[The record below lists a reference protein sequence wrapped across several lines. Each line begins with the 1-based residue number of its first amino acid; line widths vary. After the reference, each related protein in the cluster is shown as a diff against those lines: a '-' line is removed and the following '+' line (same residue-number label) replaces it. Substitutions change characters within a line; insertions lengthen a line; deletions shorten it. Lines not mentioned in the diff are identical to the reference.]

1 MPFSRMPYI
10 HCVLVRRIY
19 GSRNQEVEFT
29 IAPNDPVGGFVL
41 PKPTTLGSAGVEALV
56 PKEGKLSSGDTA

>member
-1 MPFSRMPYI
+1 M
-10 HCVLVRRIY
+10 
-19 GSRNQEVEFT
+19 EFT